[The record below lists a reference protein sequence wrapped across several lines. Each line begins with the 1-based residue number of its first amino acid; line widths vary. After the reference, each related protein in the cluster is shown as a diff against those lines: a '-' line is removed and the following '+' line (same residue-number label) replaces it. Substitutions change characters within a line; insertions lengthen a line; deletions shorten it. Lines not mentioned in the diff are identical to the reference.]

1 MKPFDIIRGSAN
13 HGRALIVALLFVLG
27 ALLIFEPGGAVA
39 ALYMPQEPTPAALDD
54 PALPARYQQTIT
66 AEGLAARLYFL
77 ASDFFEGR
85 ETTTRGQRLAARYLA
100 SQYRGLGLAA
110 KGTAAPAD
118 PLDPAA
124 YFQRF
129 RVYRRQPAEA
139 RLEVTARGRKVAEST
154 FSPQTH
160 DDLSYFT
167 FGNLT
172 DASGGAVF
180 AGYGIKDEALGYD
193 DFAALAAGRIS
204 VEGKWLIILADEP
217 LRAAEASL
225 LPTPDGKPSK
235 WTTQPQ
241 LKRKAVWQT
250 GRPAGV
256 LVVTDAGP
264 RGAGKFE
271 EGAARAALGL
281 RRVGPLSL
289 FPGTPTSFP
298 PTFNISSRMADRILA
313 ASGQTVANLARQ
325 IDGGLKPSV
334 FELKGVEVRAS
345 VKASEEALETENVLA
360 FVEGSDPS
368 LKEQVVVISSHY
380 DHLGVNAPGPGDRIY
395 NGAADDGSGTVAS
408 LELARAFMKAR
419 EDGHGPRRSL
429 LFVNFSGE
437 EKGLLGSTFYTEMQP
452 SVPLERIVADINMDG
467 VAGFDLKHPARS
479 KDYVYVVGSERDS
492 KELLESNRR
501 LNELT
506 GLKLRLDYPP
516 NFNSDQISF
525 QQQYIPFIYFS
536 TGLTEHYHRPSDE
549 PQTIEYNHFARVVRL
564 VFANAWQ
571 AANQDAP
578 PRGFERTRLTSAG
591 GYSCPACGAG
601 CDDLAFEHAGE
612 CPVCGMV
619 LLPRI
624 ELKGGR

>member
-1 MKPFDIIRGSAN
+1 MKPVNIIRRYATY
-13 HGRALIVALLFVLG
+13 GRALIVALLFVFG
-27 ALLIFEPGGAVA
+27 AKVIFEPHAARA
-39 ALYMPQEPTPAALDD
+39 ALYMPQEPTPAALDE
-54 PALPARYQQTIT
+54 PALSARYQQTIT

-77 ASDFFEGR
+77 ASDLFEGR
-85 ETTTRGQRLAARYLA
+85 ETTTRGQKLAARYLA
-100 SQYRGLGLAA
+100 SQYRGLGLTA
-110 KGTAAPAD
+110 KGTTPPAD

-129 RVYRRQPAEA
+129 KVYRRQPAETL
-139 RLEVTARGRKVAEST
+139 LEVTANGRRMAAST
-154 FSPQTH
+154 FSGRSH
-160 DDLSYFT
+160 DDLSYFA
-167 FGNLT
+167 FGSLT
-172 DASGGAVF
+172 DAAGGAVF

-193 DFAALAAGRIS
+193 DFAALAAERIS

-217 LRAAEASL
+217 LRDAGASL

-241 LKRKAVWQT
+241 FKRKAVWQA

-256 LVVTDAGP
+256 LVVSDAGP

-271 EGAARAALGL
+271 ETAARAAKGSQ
-281 RRVGPLSL
+281 RVGQLSL
-289 FPGTPTSFP
+289 FPVTPTSFP
-298 PTFNISSRMADRILA
+298 PTFNISSRMADEILA
-313 ASGQTVANLARQ
+313 PSGQTVAGLARR
-325 IDGGLKPSV
+325 INRSLKPSV

-345 VKASEEALETENVLA
+345 VKPAEESLETENVLA
-360 FVEGSDPS
+360 FIEGSDPA

-380 DHLGVNAPGPGDRIY
+380 DHLGVDAEAQGDQIY
-395 NGAADDGSGTVAS
+395 NGAADDASGTVAS
-408 LELARAFMKAR
+408 LELARAFMRAK

-452 SVPLERIVADINMDG
+452 LVPLERIVADINMDG
-467 VAGFDLKHPARS
+467 VAGFDPKHPTGS
-479 KDYVYVVGSERDS
+479 KDYIYVVGSERDS
-492 KELLESNRR
+492 AELMESNRR

-516 NFNSDQISF
+516 NFSSDQLSF
-525 QQQYIPFIYFS
+525 ERRFVPFIYFS

-549 PQTIEYNHFARVVRL
+549 PQTIEYNHLARVARL

-571 AANQDAP
+571 AANQDVP
-578 PRGFERTRLTSAG
+578 PRGFARGRLASAG

-601 CDDLAFEHAGE
+601 CDDLVFEHAGE

-619 LLPRI
+619 LLPRV
-624 ELKGGR
+624 ELKDGR